1 MTLQLMGIKQVK
13 LTQNMR
19 KRLIF
24 SFLFFHIFFFNMMAQ
39 VSNSTSLQLEV
50 AVDLGP
56 YRPIGVSVTSSN
68 RLFVSFPKQTKNF
81 QYALTEIIDG
91 KPVPY
96 PDSEWNK
103 KGIKNSH
110 FVNVQDIFVDA
121 EDNLWVLDSKPS
133 SAGSIFGNDEKPNQ
147 GQFKL
152 LKIDTK
158 KDQIERIYSFDDL
171 DKTKSGL
178 NDMRIDGK
186 KNLAYLS
193 DPGQAAIIILDLK
206 TGKSRKALVRS
217 RFTLADPEVILSYD
231 GNDMRDDNG
240 KPFSSNVNGIALSHD
255 FKYLYFK
262 PINQT
267 HLYRI
272 ATEFLADST
281 LTQQELE
288 EKVEDK
294 GKVGITHGL
303 LADIN
308 GNIYLT
314 SSTDYSIKYL
324 SPDGK
329 LNTLVRDPRILWP
342 DSMGIGEDGY
352 LYFSCAQLFK
362 DPQWNKG
369 TDRVQ
374 LPYYVFK
381 VKLPKFESKFQNK

>member
-1 MTLQLMGIKQVK
+1 
-13 LTQNMR
+13 MR
-19 KRLIF
+19 KRLLF
-24 SFLFFHIFFFNMMAQ
+24 SFLFFHIFFLNIMAQ
-39 VSNSTSLQLEV
+39 VNNSTSPQLEV

-56 YRPIGVSVTSSN
+56 FRPIGVSVTSSN

-96 PDSEWNK
+96 PDIEWNK
-103 KGIKNSH
+103 TGIENSH

-121 EDNLWVLDSKPS
+121 QDNLWVLDSKPS
-133 SAGSIFGNDEKPNQ
+133 SAGSIFGDDEKPSQ

-193 DPGQAAIIILDLK
+193 DPGQAAIIVLDLK
-206 TGKSRKALVRS
+206 TGKSRKALAGS

-231 GNDMRDDNG
+231 GKDMRNENG

-255 FKYLYFK
+255 FRYLYFK

-267 HLYRI
+267 HLYCI

-281 LTQQELE
+281 LTKQDLE
-288 EKVEDK
+288 AKVEDK
-294 GKVGITHGL
+294 GQVGITHGL
-303 LADIN
+303 LSDMN

-314 SSTDYSIKYL
+314 SSIDYSIKYL

-329 LNTLVRDPRILWP
+329 LHNLVQDRRILWP

-369 TDRVQ
+369 IDEVE
-374 LPYYVFK
+374 LPYYIFK
-381 VKLPKFESKFQNK
+381 IKLPNSKNEFNNR

>member
-1 MTLQLMGIKQVK
+1 
-13 LTQNMR
+13 MR
-19 KRLIF
+19 KRLLF
-24 SFLFFHIFFFNMMAQ
+24 SFLLFHIFFLNMMAQ
-39 VSNSTSLQLEV
+39 DNNSTSPQLEV
-50 AVDLGP
+50 AVHLGP
-56 YRPIGVSVTSSN
+56 YRPIGVSLTSSN
-68 RLFVSFPKQTKNF
+68 RLFVSFPKQTTNF

-96 PDSEWNK
+96 PDNEWNK
-103 KGIKNSH
+103 TGIENSH

-121 EDNLWVLDSKPS
+121 QDNLWVLDSKPS
-133 SAGSIFGNDEKPNQ
+133 SAGSIFGNDEKPTQ

-193 DPGQAAIIILDLK
+193 DPGQAAIIVLDLK
-206 TGKSRKALVRS
+206 TGKSRKALAGS

-231 GNDMRDDNG
+231 DNDMRNENG

-267 HLYRI
+267 HLYCI
-272 ATEFLADST
+272 ATEFLTDAT
-281 LTQQELE
+281 LTKQELDA
-288 EKVEDK
+288 KVEDK
-294 GKVGITHGL
+294 GEVGITHGL
-303 LADIN
+303 LSDIN

-314 SSTDYSIKYL
+314 SSIDYSIKYL

-329 LNTLVRDPRILWP
+329 LHTLVRDPRILWP

-369 TDRVQ
+369 INKVE

-381 VKLPKFESKFQNK
+381 VKLPKSENKFHNK

>member
-1 MTLQLMGIKQVK
+1 
-13 LTQNMR
+13 MR
-19 KRLIF
+19 KRLLF
-24 SFLFFHIFFFNMMAQ
+24 SFLLFHIFFLNMMAQ
-39 VSNSTSLQLEV
+39 DNNSTSPQLEV

-56 YRPIGVSVTSSN
+56 YRPIGVSLTSSN
-68 RLFVSFPKQTKNF
+68 RLFVSFPKQTTNF

-103 KGIKNSH
+103 TGIENSH

-121 EDNLWVLDSKPS
+121 QDNLWVLDSKPS
-133 SAGSIFGNDEKPNQ
+133 SAGSIFGNDEKPTQ

-193 DPGQAAIIILDLK
+193 DPGQAAIIVLDLK
-206 TGKSRKALVRS
+206 TGKSRKALAGS

-231 GNDMRDDNG
+231 DNDMRNENG

-267 HLYRI
+267 HLYCI
-272 ATEFLADST
+272 ATEFLTDAT
-281 LTQQELE
+281 LTKQELDA
-288 EKVEDK
+288 KVEDK
-294 GKVGITHGL
+294 GEVGITHGL
-303 LADIN
+303 LSDIN

-314 SSTDYSIKYL
+314 SSIDYSIKYL

-329 LNTLVRDPRILWP
+329 LHTLVRDPRILWP

-369 TDRVQ
+369 INKVE

-381 VKLPKFESKFQNK
+381 VKLPKSENKFHNK

>member
-1 MTLQLMGIKQVK
+1 
-13 LTQNMR
+13 MR
-19 KRLIF
+19 KRLLF
-24 SFLFFHIFFFNMMAQ
+24 SFLLFHIFFLNMMAQ
-39 VSNSTSLQLEV
+39 DNNSTSPQLEV

-56 YRPIGVSVTSSN
+56 YRPIGVSLTSSN
-68 RLFVSFPKQTKNF
+68 RLFVSFPKQTTNF

-103 KGIKNSH
+103 TGIENSH

-121 EDNLWVLDSKPS
+121 QDNLWVLDSKPS
-133 SAGSIFGNDEKPNQ
+133 SAGSIFGNDEKPTQ

-193 DPGQAAIIILDLK
+193 DPGQAAIIVLDLK
-206 TGKSRKALVRS
+206 TGKSRKALAGS

-231 GNDMRDDNG
+231 DNDMRNENG

-255 FKYLYFK
+255 FQYLYFK

-267 HLYRI
+267 NLYCI

-281 LTQQELE
+281 LTKQELDA
-288 EKVEDK
+288 KVEDK
-294 GKVGITHGL
+294 GEVGITHGL
-303 LADIN
+303 LSDIN

-314 SSTDYSIKYL
+314 SSIDYSIKYL

-329 LNTLVRDPRILWP
+329 LHTLVRDPRILWP

-369 TDRVQ
+369 INKVE

-381 VKLPKFESKFQNK
+381 VKLPKSENKFHNK

>member
-1 MTLQLMGIKQVK
+1 
-13 LTQNMR
+13 MR
-19 KRLIF
+19 KRLLF
-24 SFLFFHIFFFNMMAQ
+24 SFLLFHIFFLNMKAQ
-39 VSNSTSLQLEV
+39 VNNSKQPQLEI

-68 RLFVSFPKQTKNF
+68 RLFVSFPKQTKHF
-81 QYALTEIIDG
+81 KYALTEIING
-91 KPVPY
+91 KPTPY
-96 PDSEWNK
+96 PDAEWNK
-103 KGIKNSH
+103 KGIENSH

-121 EDNLWVLDSKPS
+121 DDNLWVLDSKPS
-133 SAGSIFGNDEKPNQ
+133 SAGSIFGNDEKPTE

-178 NDMRIDGK
+178 NDMRIDRE

-193 DPGQAAIIILDLK
+193 DPGQAAIIVLDLK
-206 TGKSRKALVRS
+206 TGNSRKALAGS
-217 RFTLADPEVILSYD
+217 HFTLADPEVILRYD
-231 GNDMRDDNG
+231 GNDMCNLNE

-255 FKYLYFK
+255 FRYLYFK

-267 HLYRI
+267 HLYCI

-281 LTQQELE
+281 LTKQDLE
-288 EKVEDK
+288 AKVEDK
-294 GKVGITHGL
+294 GEVGITHGL
-303 LADIN
+303 LSDIN

-314 SSTDYSIKYL
+314 SSIDYSIKYL

-329 LNTLVRDPRILWP
+329 LHTLVQDPRILWP

-352 LYFSCAQLFK
+352 LYFSCPQLFK

-369 TDRVQ
+369 IDKVE
-374 LPYYVFK
+374 LPYYIFK
-381 VKLPKFESKFQNK
+381 VKLPNSNSESNNK

>member
-1 MTLQLMGIKQVK
+1 
-13 LTQNMR
+13 MR
-19 KRLIF
+19 KRLLF
-24 SFLFFHIFFFNMMAQ
+24 SFLFFHIFFLNMMAQ
-39 VSNSTSLQLEV
+39 VNNSTSPQLEV

-56 YRPIGVSVTSSN
+56 FRPIGVSVTSSN

-81 QYALTEIIDG
+81 QYALTEIIDE

-96 PDSEWNK
+96 PDIEWNK
-103 KGIKNSH
+103 TGIENTH

-121 EDNLWVLDSKPS
+121 QDNLWVLDSKPS
-133 SAGSIFGNDEKPNQ
+133 SAGSIFGDDEKPAQ

-193 DPGQAAIIILDLK
+193 DPGQAAIIVLDLK
-206 TGKSRKALVRS
+206 TGKSRKALAGS
-217 RFTLADPEVILSYD
+217 RFTLADPEVVLSYD
-231 GNDMRDDNG
+231 GNDMRNENG

-267 HLYRI
+267 HLYCI

-281 LTQQELE
+281 LTKQELE
-288 EKVEDK
+288 AKVEDK
-294 GKVGITHGL
+294 GEVGITHGL

-314 SSTDYSIKYL
+314 SSIDYSIKYL

-329 LNTLVRDPRILWP
+329 LHTLVRDHRILWP

-362 DPQWNKG
+362 DPQWNKRI
-369 TDRVQ
+369 DKVE

-381 VKLPKFESKFQNK
+381 VKLPKSEK

>member
-1 MTLQLMGIKQVK
+1 
-13 LTQNMR
+13 MR
-19 KRLIF
+19 KRLLF
-24 SFLFFHIFFFNMMAQ
+24 SFLLFHIFFLNMMAQ
-39 VSNSTSLQLEV
+39 DNNSTSPQLEV

-56 YRPIGVSVTSSN
+56 YRPIGVSLTSSN
-68 RLFVSFPKQTKNF
+68 RLFVSFPKQTTNF

-103 KGIKNSH
+103 TGIENSH

-121 EDNLWVLDSKPS
+121 QDNLWVLDSKPS
-133 SAGSIFGNDEKPNQ
+133 SAGSIFGNDEKPTQ

-193 DPGQAAIIILDLK
+193 DPGQAAIIVLDLK
-206 TGKSRKALVRS
+206 TGKSRKALAGS

-231 GNDMRDDNG
+231 DNDMRNENG
-240 KPFSSNVNGIALSHD
+240 KPFSSNVNGIALSQD

-267 HLYRI
+267 HLYCI
-272 ATEFLADST
+272 ATEFLTDAT
-281 LTQQELE
+281 LTKQELDA
-288 EKVEDK
+288 KVEDK
-294 GKVGITHGL
+294 GEVGITHGL
-303 LADIN
+303 LSDIN

-314 SSTDYSIKYL
+314 SSIDYSIKYL

-329 LNTLVRDPRILWP
+329 LHTLVRDPRILWP

-369 TDRVQ
+369 INKVE

-381 VKLPKFESKFQNK
+381 VKLPKSENKFHNK

>member
-1 MTLQLMGIKQVK
+1 
-13 LTQNMR
+13 MR
-19 KRLIF
+19 KRLLF
-24 SFLFFHIFFFNMMAQ
+24 SFLFFHIFFLNIMAQ
-39 VSNSTSLQLEV
+39 VNNSTSPQLEV

-56 YRPIGVSVTSSN
+56 FRPIGVSVTSSN

-96 PDSEWNK
+96 PGIEWNK
-103 KGIKNSH
+103 TGIENSH

-121 EDNLWVLDSKPS
+121 QDNLWVLDSKPS
-133 SAGSIFGNDEKPNQ
+133 SAGSIFGDDEKPSQ

-158 KDQIERIYSFDDL
+158 RDQIERIYSFDDL

-193 DPGQAAIIILDLK
+193 DPGQAAIIVLDLK
-206 TGKSRKALVRS
+206 TGKSRKALAGS

-231 GNDMRDDNG
+231 GKDMRNENG

-255 FKYLYFK
+255 FRYLYFK

-267 HLYRI
+267 HLYCI

-281 LTQQELE
+281 LTKQDLE
-288 EKVEDK
+288 AKVEDK
-294 GKVGITHGL
+294 GQVGITHGL
-303 LADIN
+303 LSDMN

-314 SSTDYSIKYL
+314 SSIDYSIKYL

-329 LNTLVRDPRILWP
+329 LHTLVQDRRILWP

-369 TDRVQ
+369 IDEVE
-374 LPYYVFK
+374 LPYYIFK
-381 VKLPKFESKFQNK
+381 IKLPNSKNEFNNR

>member
-1 MTLQLMGIKQVK
+1 MQ
-13 LTQNMR
+13 
-19 KRLIF
+19 KRLLF
-24 SFLFFHIFFFNMMAQ
+24 SFLFFHIFFLNMMAQ
-39 VSNSTSLQLEV
+39 VSISTSPQLEV

-81 QYALTEIIDG
+81 RYALTEIIDG

-96 PDSEWNK
+96 PNSEWNK
-103 KGIKNSH
+103 TGIENSH

-121 EDNLWVLDSKPS
+121 QDNLWVLDSKPS
-133 SAGSIFGNDEKPNQ
+133 SAGSIFGNDEKPAQ

-152 LKIDTK
+152 LKIDTNK
-158 KDQIERIYSFDDL
+158 GQIERIYSFDDL

-178 NDMRIDGK
+178 NDMRIDVN

-193 DPGQAAIIILDLK
+193 DPGQAAIIVLDLK
-206 TGKSRKALVRS
+206 TGKSKKALAGS
-217 RFTLADPEVILSYD
+217 QFTLADPEVILSYD
-231 GNDMRDDNG
+231 GNDMRNENG

-267 HLYRI
+267 HLYSI

-281 LTQQELE
+281 LTKQELE
-288 EKVEDK
+288 AKVEDK

-303 LADIN
+303 LSDIN

-314 SSTDYSIKYL
+314 SSIDYSIKYL
-324 SPDGK
+324 SPDGQ
-329 LNTLVRDPRILWP
+329 LHTLVRDPRILWP

-369 TDRVQ
+369 IDKVE

-381 VKLPKFESKFQNK
+381 VKLPKSENRLHNK